1 MKSKEEYLED
11 SMRYRATDLNSMSET
26 ARILRAMQEFA
37 EQYHKEQTREELKN
51 IITFAWKYVNE
62 NGWTTVDI
70 VIDEY
75 LKNK

>member
-37 EQYHKEQTREELKN
+37 EQYHKEQTRDELKDA
-51 IITFAWKYVNE
+51 IAYGWKYVNE